1 MRRSRRFV
9 TLLSV
14 TVLIS
19 AVLSA
24 PALAG
29 GVPVYNAK
37 VCGDKWVTIRTP
49 RSYFHVYNDDFG
61 GYTCINAMRHRLDF
75 AVTTARG
82 TGFHAYPNISSG
94 WESGRYTCTGHKG
107 ACYDY
112 PVEVKRDGDPVAS
125 IAAWLAPG
133 HYDFSLDIWTNR
145 TDAHPVE
152 DNGTEVMIW
161 FAWPGLKEAIDR
173 TVTID
178 GMRWYVTTWIRK
190 GKWRL
195 LIYYAVHQRSS
206 AHGVHI
212 NDFFHEAE
220 RHGEMSANYWLT
232 GIDAGFELVHG
243 GLHNNIHY
251 YSLTGLPQRL

>member
-1 MRRSRRFV
+1 MNQGVPTVRRSRRFV

-82 TGFHAYPNISSG
+82 TG
-94 WESGRYTCTGHKG
+94 
-107 ACYDY
+107 
-112 PVEVKRDGDPVAS
+112 
-125 IAAWLAPG
+125 
-133 HYDFSLDIWTNR
+133 
-145 TDAHPVE
+145 
-152 DNGTEVMIW
+152 
-161 FAWPGLKEAIDR
+161 
-173 TVTID
+173 
-178 GMRWYVTTWIRK
+178 
-190 GKWRL
+190 
-195 LIYYAVHQRSS
+195 S
-206 AHGVHI
+206 A
-212 NDFFHEAE
+212 
-220 RHGEMSANYWLT
+220 R
-232 GIDAGFELVHG
+232 
-243 GLHNNIHY
+243 
-251 YSLTGLPQRL
+251 